1 MLGRLRMGIVA
12 CAAAAAAACSGA
24 NAFTGTDFG
33 GGTGTVPQTGNI
45 QGSVTADGAGLGGV
59 SVILVGRDSVQTDGS
74 GVFRFQGLAAAT
86 YPVTVR
92 VPIGY
97 ALVAGQTGTQ
107 NVAVSSGG
115 TATANFAL
123 QRTTGTP

>member
-1 MLGRLRMGIVA
+1 MGIVA
-12 CAAAAAAACSGA
+12 CAVAAAAACSGA

-33 GGTGTVPQTGNI
+33 NGTGSVPQTGNI
-45 QGSVTADGAGLGGV
+45 QGAVTADGAGLGGV

-74 GVFRFQGLAAAT
+74 GVFRFEGLAAAT

-92 VPIGY
+92 VPIGF
-97 ALVAGQTGTQ
+97 ALAAGQTGTQ
-107 NVAVSSGG
+107 NVPVSSGG
-115 TATANFAL
+115 TATADFAL